1 MWDDQEDYFRALIG
15 FLQDVEA
22 GRGPKARA

>member
-1 MWDDQEDYFRALIG
+1 MWDDQEDYFRALVG
-15 FLQDVEA
+15 FLKDVEA